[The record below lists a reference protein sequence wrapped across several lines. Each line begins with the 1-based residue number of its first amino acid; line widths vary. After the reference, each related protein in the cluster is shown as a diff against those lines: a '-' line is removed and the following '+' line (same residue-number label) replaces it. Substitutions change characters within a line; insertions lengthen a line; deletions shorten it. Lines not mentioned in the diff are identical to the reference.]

1 MKGLLDTS
9 ILIGLE
15 TDRPVAELPDE
26 SAISVITLEEL
37 ALGVLLAEQ
46 RGESEVA
53 TRRKATLATV
63 EATFEALTVTQSVAM
78 ACAQIR
84 ARGRAAGVRCG
95 PFHAL
100 IAATAVVAKLPLY
113 TQDVS
118 LSRLPDVDVRL
129 V

>member
-1 MKGLLDTS
+1 MRGLLDTS

-15 TDRPVAELPDE
+15 TDRPLAELPDE

-46 RGESEVA
+46 RGESDVA
-53 TRRKATLATV
+53 SRRKATLTTV
-63 EATFEALTVTQSVAM
+63 GATFEALPVTQSVAL
-78 ACAQIR
+78 ACAEIR
-84 ARGRAAGVRCG
+84 ARGRAVGVRCG
-95 PFHAL
+95 PFDAL
-100 IAATAVVAKLPLY
+100 IAATAVVAGLPLY
-113 TQDVS
+113 TADVM